1 MSSGRTIIDLGGF
14 GTKVRDYTV
23 GEDEKWDYEFDRDG
37 RVRLKRKK
45 PPPKP
50 LPEVVPWNGWNGVF
64 PAGTDNGTTRITL
77 PAFPVPPDIP
87 FDPDYTLPAKD
98 EMAAR
103 TATPRPLGSAMEKF
117 FKGLESEVYTTVSEA
132 IVEQEKK
139 VREQLEEMREAVRTG
154 TAKLEVKVADKLNA
168 VEGARHKQLDDL
180 IKIAAQRLPALMV
193 GIAGSGKTHAAAQVA
208 EGLGLSFF
216 AMSVGAQ
223 TSKSDIIG
231 FVHAGGKYVRTLFRE
246 AFEHGGVFLMDEID
260 AGNANVL
267 IQVNAALSNDYCAFP
282 DKMIKRHDDFV
293 FLGSANTFGQGANRQ
308 YVGRNQLDAATL
320 DRFTVVP
327 WLVDAQLEK
336 LFAGSSENGKRW
348 HSAVTKIRAEVEKEG
363 LRVLV
368 TPRATM
374 RGAVLMEAGM
384 TFEQAADLALFNLF
398 PADKRDWAKTIAKVA

>member
-1 MSSGRTIIDLGGF
+1 
-14 GTKVRDYTV
+14 
-23 GEDEKWDYEFDRDG
+23 
-37 RVRLKRKK
+37 
-45 PPPKP
+45 
-50 LPEVVPWNGWNGVF
+50 
-64 PAGTDNGTTRITL
+64 
-77 PAFPVPPDIP
+77 
-87 FDPDYTLPAKD
+87 
-98 EMAAR
+98 
-103 TATPRPLGSAMEKF
+103 MEKF

-180 IKIAAQRLPALMV
+180 IKIAAQRLPSLMV
-193 GIAGSGKTHAAAQVA
+193 GMAGTGKTFAAAQVA
-208 EGLGLSFF
+208 EAFDLSFY